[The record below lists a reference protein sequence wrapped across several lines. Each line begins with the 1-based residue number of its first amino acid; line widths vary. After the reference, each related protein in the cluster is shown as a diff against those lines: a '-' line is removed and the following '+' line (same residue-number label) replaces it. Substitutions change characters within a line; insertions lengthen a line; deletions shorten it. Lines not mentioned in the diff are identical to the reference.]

1 VSRRVFAVAVAF
13 AVAILFGATG
23 STVDVQAQ
31 GGAAA
36 RDTALVPRSP
46 LTPRRAFIT
55 SLIAPGLAQSQMA
68 RGTGILFA
76 TVEALSI
83 TMYAKSSRDLA
94 VAKAFA
100 SDSAPLIYSVDAA
113 TGQPNRDS
121 TGAAIVAEWT
131 TTRYGPGRVR
141 ARRTHVEDWVALLI
155 FNHLVAAAD
164 AFVAA
169 QLWDLPSRVSL
180 RASPHGATVTARIPW

>member
-1 VSRRVFAVAVAF
+1 MSRLLVAVAVASLLCAAGTT
-13 AVAILFGATG
+13 AVAQAPATE
-23 STVDVQAQ
+23 
-31 GGAAA
+31 
-36 RDTALVPRSP
+36 RDTSLIPRSP

-55 SLIAPGLAQSQMA
+55 SLLVPGLAQSQMG

-94 VAKAFA
+94 VAKAFV
-100 SDSAPLIYSVDAA
+100 SDSAPLLYSVDAV
-113 TGQPNRDS
+113 TGQPLRDS

-131 TTRYGPGRVR
+131 TTRYGPGTVR
-141 ARRTHVEDWVALLI
+141 ARRTHVEDWIALMI

-169 QLWDLPSRVSL
+169 QLWDLPSRVTL
-180 RASPHGATVTARIPW
+180 RASPRGAIVTARISW